1 MRAAVL
7 GGTGEIGSKLLTY
20 LKAIPDL
27 SLIATYHSC
36 YVADDGDIKWMKCN
50 IQNENDFREI
60 ADMVDVIVNCAGASY
75 LTGERVAKIA
85 GEYGKIYVDPFG
97 GNYLMEKLRPYEKNA
112 EFILSSPDFAISES
126 SDLLV
131 PSSVISPLSS
141 FASSPTTSVS
151 ESLCSDSS
159 TTDSS
164 VVVTFSI
171 CTASSE

>member
-60 ADMVDVIVNCAGASY
+60 ADMVDVIVNCAGASTLY
-75 LTGERVAKIA
+75 WILLTA
-85 GEYGKIYVDPFG
+85 
-97 GNYLMEKLRPYEKNA
+97 N
-112 EFILSSPDFAISES
+112 
-126 SDLLV
+126 
-131 PSSVISPLSS
+131 VIV
-141 FASSPTTSVS
+141 F
-151 ESLCSDSS
+151 
-159 TTDSS
+159 
-164 VVVTFSI
+164 
-171 CTASSE
+171 